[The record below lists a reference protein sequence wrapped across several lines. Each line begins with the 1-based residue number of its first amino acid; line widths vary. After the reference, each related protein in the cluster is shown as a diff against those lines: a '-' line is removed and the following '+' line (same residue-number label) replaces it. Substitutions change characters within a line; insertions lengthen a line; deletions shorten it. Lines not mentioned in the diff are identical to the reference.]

1 MNMMGLFL
9 PPLSHGVELS
19 RLEVEACAK
28 REARESGSCGA
39 EVHDM
44 LEDRKGRWACAEM
57 RADGR
62 T

>member
-1 MNMMGLFL
+1 MWCCGGREWEGRSARSLKYDK
-9 PPLSHGVELS
+9 VELS

-44 LEDRKGRWACAEM
+44 LEDRKGR
-57 RADGR
+57 
-62 T
+62 